1 MADFKL
7 VSNFQPSG
15 DQPEAINELVDG
27 IKNKLNHQTLLGVT
41 GSGKTYTIG
50 KVIEQIQKPT
60 LIISHNKTLAAQL
73 YGEFKSLFPN
83 NAVEYF
89 ISYYDYY
96 QPESYMPITDTFI
109 EKDFSMND
117 EIDRLRLKATSSLL
131 QRNDVIVVS
140 SVSCI
145 YGLGSPK
152 EWKNQVV
159 HIKKND
165 SISRRSLTEALI
177 DIYYKRNDQVLERCN
192 FRVVG
197 DIFEIFPAYEE
208 TAIRVDIFSDTIQS
222 IVTFDPLTGEET
234 AEVDES
240 HLFPA
245 RHFVSDK
252 SKNKSVIK
260 EIKKDLKDRIKFFNK
275 NEKFLEE
282 QRITQRTNFDIEM
295 IDEIGYCS
303 GIENYS
309 RYFDGRKEGERPSTL
324 IDFFPKDFLTV
335 IDESHVTL
343 PQIKGMYNGDRK
355 RKENLIEHGFR
366 LPAAFDNRP
375 LRSEEFESI
384 QNQIIYASATPA
396 DKELELSSG
405 AITELINRPTGLVDP
420 EIIVKPSAGQIDD
433 LISEIK
439 TRVVKKERCLVTTL
453 TKKMSEDL
461 SEYLSTVGI
470 KVRYLHSEVKTIE
483 RVKILRDLRLG
494 DFDVLV
500 GINLLREGLDLPEV
514 SLVAILDADKEGF
527 LRSKSSLVQTS
538 GRAARHIDGKVILY
552 GDRVTDSMQYLLDE
566 TDRRRDIQLAFNKR
580 NNIVPKSI
588 KKSIDE
594 IMDTTS
600 VAESFKSND
609 IEIKRDIKTDR
620 FLNEDKKIVLEM
632 LRQEM
637 LEAADNLEFEKAASL
652 RDEIKKLDKEIRI
665 SS

>member
-159 HIKKND
+159 HLKKND